1 MNTNRKQRRHPN
13 CPALLRSFALALV
26 FLTAASAAQA
36 VSVTVTGVNRDGT
49 TAAVGSYRWTIEEDR
64 TYHVA
69 PGAADPNTLSVVF
82 HPSYMP
88 VVAQGDEADLDAAL
102 ASLDSSKHYYISVV
116 PKVAGSW
123 AIGGAQIA
131 PTDTTVTVYMNQLP
145 LPTAQISVFVFED
158 DEPLNNTPDLPVEEP
173 TALECPGPHCM
184 QGFSII
190 LEDAGGRYGISAGVE
205 MEDAYGNPLG
215 TEYDFDDLNNNGV
228 QDRGELFVVDAEG
241 QPTVLTMGTGVILTG
256 ADGYAYIKNLSPGK
270 YGITVVPPAG
280 QGWQQTATIEGTK
293 IIDAWVKANEP
304 KYFQEFGPPGPHVF
318 VGFVRP
324 INDTTVLTG
333 GATIAGRVV
342 NLHMSRPPDYAFYN
356 GAPFEHTTPWI
367 GLNLGAAGTGRAV
380 YAARANSDGSFS
392 IPNVPTGSY
401 QLAVWDENLDLIFSS
416 LGINVNGNDCN
427 GLGGCNLGEL
437 PAFDWFTSL
446 HHEVFYDTNG
456 DGFRDPDE
464 EGMPDQNIN
473 LRWRDGTINQAAPTD
488 GEGFVPFDELFPF
501 FAWQVAE
508 VDFARFKATGVTV
521 TVDAGGPIPFG
532 NLWSWDGQLNPQPQ
546 CLDGVAYDPLTGTCP
561 GGQELINTY
570 TGDNLTRTD
579 AGPVLLKAYQ
589 GFLNQ
594 ESVMQWGKQAYGPN
608 ENGGITGVVYYSTT
622 RAENDPR
629 YGAPEPWEPGIP
641 RVQVNLYKDA
651 NNDGEIDDINAPAGV
666 QLADVDNA
674 PFDNFPGP
682 EDVERSGVAGCDVG
696 DAIEFAH
703 TDSWDDN
710 QPTGCQGE
718 VFTFDPDGPLGPIPP
733 SPKDCYD
740 GLRNFNQ
747 VRDGVFD
754 GGYAFGPAAFGPAM
768 APGVYIVEA
777 VPPQGYE
784 IVKEQDKNVDFGESY
799 TPSTLALP
807 QLCVNW
813 DDVDGDT
820 YPGQTL
826 PAELDLFPGIA
837 IAETLADGDP
847 APGVQRP
854 LCDRK
859 QVRLSNGQ
867 NAAGDFY
874 LMTKAPIAG
883 HIYGF
888 ILDDTANEFDPNAP
902 NFGEKY
908 APPFLPISIRDW
920 TGREIGRTYS
930 DQYGVYNALVP
941 STYTANQPKPS
952 GMAPNMITVCLNS
965 PKKPDPLN
973 PGQFIDDEFFNPQ
986 YSQFCYTFQYMPGT
1000 TTYLDTP
1007 VVPVAAFAG
1016 PDQFPLDCEFPDH
1029 TPKIARVD
1037 GPAASGGGPYVDVS
1051 GGPQTI
1057 TITAEGDVHVKN
1069 PAWDYKN
1076 PLANPKTIARDYGFG
1091 GTEGEVWIGTTQIA
1105 PANVTWTAGSITATV
1120 PTTARTGQLKVTR
1133 GDNGK
1138 STIAGLTVTV
1148 ETSNNVNNKLPVTRV
1163 RKGVT
1168 AAGVYPTIQ
1177 AGIDVAAAGSLVLVE
1192 PGDYEELVVMW
1203 KPVYLQG
1210 YGPAVTSIDA
1220 VKVPAEKLQA
1230 WRDKVEGLHALGAFD
1245 LLPSQEANWAG
1256 IEPDALF
1263 NEMGPAI
1270 IVLAKNATPNQGG
1283 FGFIGGQRNSRIDGF
1298 TLTGADHAG
1307 GVMVNGYARFLEIAN
1322 NRVIGNHGL
1331 YGGGIRVGHPTLT
1344 TLAQTAYENAFNTD
1358 LSIHNNHIT
1367 QNGSTDGVGG
1377 GIALCTGSTGYQV
1390 TGNYVCGNF
1399 TMGQGGGIGHYGLS
1413 NGGRIASNWV
1423 IFNESFNQGQTVNG
1437 GGIFI
1442 GGGAPLLITG
1452 QFANLS
1458 DGAGSV
1464 TVADNLILGNAAG
1477 AGDGGGIR
1485 TDKVSGRDVRSNPNQ
1500 PQSWYAVNLVNNMIV
1515 NNVAALA
1522 GGGISLQDSAMVRI
1536 LHNTIA
1542 HNDSTATAGEAFPT
1556 PNQTAST
1563 PQPAGIV
1570 SRKHAPELDASFG
1583 NSSGVQQYKLY
1594 SNPDLRNSVIWE
1606 NRSFYFSADAA
1617 APSPSDPITY
1627 GLVPATPAYQD
1638 LAVLGITGLL
1648 NPRFCTLTSLTATGP
1663 TPGTYHP
1670 SNSVLDPQF
1679 VRGYF
1684 NGDPGQTILF
1694 PELGSPIQVPAAF
1707 AEGGNFIKLRFG
1719 PLTLNRLDNGL
1730 PYGDYHLQNNSP
1742 AEASGQAMNQ
1752 LPALP
1757 DITHDFDGN
1766 TRPIPNNSNPDKG
1779 ADERP

>member
-13 CPALLRSFALALV
+13 RPALLRSFALALV
-26 FLTAASAAQA
+26 VLTAASAAQA
-36 VSVTVTGVNRDGT
+36 VSVAVTGVNRDGT
-49 TAAVGSYRWTIEEDR
+49 TTAVGSYRWTIEEDR

-69 PGAADPNTLSVVF
+69 PGAADPYTLSVIF

-88 VVAQGDEADLDAAL
+88 VVAQGDEADLGAAL
-102 ASLDSSKHYYISVV
+102 AALDPSKHYYISVV

-131 PTDTTVTVYMNQLP
+131 PGNTVVTVYMNQLP

-158 DEPLNNTPDLPVEEP
+158 DEPLNNAPDLPGEEP
-173 TALECPGPHCM
+173 TPAECPGLHCM
-184 QGFSII
+184 EGFTIV

-205 MEDAYGNPLG
+205 MADAFGNPLG
-215 TEYDFDDLNNNGV
+215 TEYAFTDTNLNGR
-228 QDRGELFVVDAEG
+228 QDRGEPFVVDAEG
-241 QPTVLTMGTGVILTG
+241 QPTVLTMGTGIIETG
-256 ADGYAYIKNLSPGK
+256 PDGYAYVRNLAPGK

-280 QGWQQTATIEGTK
+280 QAWQQTSTIEGTK

-318 VGFVRP
+318 VGFVKP
-324 INDTTVLTG
+324 INDTTVLKS
-333 GATIAGRVV
+333 GATIAGQIV

-356 GAPFEHTTPWI
+356 GAPFEHTTLWV

-380 YAARANSDGSFS
+380 YARRANADGSFS
-392 IPNVPTGSY
+392 IPNVPTGGY
-401 QLAVWDENLDLIFSS
+401 QLVFWDENLDLIFGS
-416 LGINVNGNDCN
+416 LGVNVNGNDCN
-427 GLGGCNLGEL
+427 GLGGCNLGEI
-437 PAFDWFTSL
+437 PAFDWFTST
-446 HHEVFYDTNG
+446 HHEVFYDDDE
-456 DGFRDPDE
+456 DGFRDPGE
-464 EGMPDQNIN
+464 EGIPEQNIN

-488 GEGFVPFDELFPF
+488 GEGFVPFDETFPF

-521 TVDAGGPIPFG
+521 TVDAGGPIPDG
-532 NLWSWDGQLNPQPQ
+532 NPWSWDGQLNPQPQ
-546 CLDGVAYDPLTGTCP
+546 CLDGVGYDPDTGTCP
-561 GGQELINTY
+561 IGLEAINPNTD
-570 TGDNLTRTD
+570 DNLTRTD
-579 AGPVLLKAYQ
+579 TGPVLVKAYQ

-594 ESVMQWGKQAYGPN
+594 ESVMQWGKKAYGPD
-608 ENGGITGVVYYSTT
+608 ENGGVSGVVFYSTT

-641 RVQVNLYKDA
+641 RV
-651 NNDGEIDDINAPAGV
+651 PV
-666 QLADVDNA
+666 QLWD
-674 PFDNFPGP
+674 G
-682 EDVERSGVAGCDVG
+682 SGTTLLAEVT
-696 DAIEFAH
+696 
-703 TDSWDDN
+703 TDSWDDS

-718 VFTFDPDGPLGPIPP
+718 VFVFDPDGTAGPIAP
-733 SPKDCYD
+733 SAKDCFD

-754 GGYAFGPAAFGPAM
+754 GGYAFMTCESTDGTTCTGIGIGVPIPLPAGIYRVAVLPPA
-768 APGVYIVEA
+768 
-777 VPPQGYE
+777 GYE

-813 DDVDGDT
+813 DDVDGDGF
-820 YPGQTL
+820 PGQTL
-826 PAELDLFPGIA
+826 PGELDLFPGVA
-837 IAETLADGDP
+837 IASTLADGHP
-847 APGVQRP
+847 AAGVQRP

-867 NAAGDFY
+867 NAAADFY
-874 LMTKAPIAG
+874 LFTKAPIAG

-965 PKKPDPLN
+965 PKRPDPAT
-973 PGQFIDDEFFNPQ
+973 PGQFIDEEFFNPQ

-1016 PDQFPLDCEFPDH
+1016 PDQFPLDCEFPTG
-1029 TPKIARVD
+1029 TPKIKRVD
-1037 GPAASGGGPYVDVS
+1037 GLAGGPYVDVS

-1057 TITAEGDVHVKN
+1057 TITSEGSVLVKN

-1076 PLANPKTIARDYGFG
+1076 PGSNSETIARDYGFG
-1091 GTEGEVWIGTTQIA
+1091 GGTTA
-1105 PANVTWTAGSITATV
+1105 PTVTLGTTTLPVVSWNANSITATV
-1120 PTTARTGQLKVTR
+1120 PTTAQTGQLSLTR
-1133 GDNGK
+1133 GDTGK
-1138 STIAGLTVTV
+1138 STIAGLTLTV
-1148 ETSNNVNNKLPVTRV
+1148 ERSATGKLPVVRV

-1168 AAGVYPTIQ
+1168 AAGVYPSVQ
-1177 AGIDVAAAGSLVLVE
+1177 AGIDAAAAGSLVLVE
-1192 PGDYEELVVMW
+1192 PGNYEELVVMW
-1203 KPVYLQG
+1203 KPVRLQG
-1210 YGPAVTSIDA
+1210 YGPALTSIDA
-1220 VKVPAEKLQA
+1220 VKAPAEKLQA
-1230 WRDKVEGLHALGAFD
+1230 WRDKVEDLHALGAFD

-1263 NEMGPAI
+1263 NEQGPAI

-1283 FGFIGGQRNSRIDGF
+1283 FGFIGGQRNARIDGF

-1307 GVMVNGYARFLEIAN
+1307 GIMVNGYARFLEIAN
-1322 NRVIGNHGL
+1322 NRVIGNHGF

-1344 TLAQTAYENAFNTD
+1344 TVVQTAYENANNSD
-1358 LSIHNNHIT
+1358 MSIHNNHIT
-1367 QNGSTDGVGG
+1367 QNGSLDGAGG
-1377 GIALCTGSTGYQV
+1377 GLSLCTGSTGYLV
-1390 TGNYVCGNF
+1390 IGNYVCGNF
-1399 TMGQGGGIGHYGLS
+1399 SMGQGGGIGHYGLS

-1458 DGAGSV
+1458 DGSGSV
-1464 TVADNLILGNAAG
+1464 TVANNLILGNAAG

-1485 TDKVSGRDVRSNPNQ
+1485 TDKVNGRDVRTDPNQ
-1500 PQSWYAVNLVNNMIV
+1500 PFRWYAVDIVNNMIV

-1542 HNDSTATAGEAFPT
+1542 HNDSTATAGEAFPN
-1556 PNQTAST
+1556 PNQTQST

-1570 SRKHAPELDASFG
+1570 SRKHAPELDAAFG
-1583 NSSGVQQYKLY
+1583 PANPVQQYRLF
-1594 SNPDLRNSVIWE
+1594 SNPDLRNNVIWE
-1606 NRSFYFSADAA
+1606 NRSFYFSAEANV
-1617 APSPSDPITY
+1617 PSPSDPIAY
-1627 GLVPATPAYQD
+1627 GLVAATPAYQD
-1638 LAVLGITGLL
+1638 LAVLGVTGLL
-1648 NPRFCTLTSLTATGP
+1648 NPRFCTLTSLTATGL
-1663 TPGTYHP
+1663 TPGTYHS
-1670 SNSVLDPQF
+1670 SNSVADPLF
-1679 VRGYF
+1679 VREYF
-1684 NGDPGQTILF
+1684 NGDRGQTILV
-1694 PELGSPIQVPAAF
+1694 PETTTPIQAPAAF
-1707 AEGGNFIKLRFG
+1707 GEGGNFIKLRFG
-1719 PLTLNRLDNGL
+1719 PLTLNHVTDGL
-1730 PYGDYHLQNNSP
+1730 PYGDYHIQATSP
-1742 AEASGQAMNQ
+1742 ARQTGQALNQ
-1752 LPALP
+1752 LPSLP
-1757 DITHDFDGN
+1757 DLPRDFDGN
-1766 TRPIPNNSNPDKG
+1766 TRPNPTNTNPDKG